1 MKSLSKKALYLLII
15 TVLVGKI
22 SLVKAQVLSTGLFEP
37 EYSKEVLKAKKKGSF
52 VPLGYFGESKGEKF
66 YRIAAYKPKKA
77 NDYTVIVHTFDLEGK
92 QVATTSFPMAEVK
105 QEVEK
110 LNLASVKLHDKTTL
124 GELNEI
130 TDKYQNKKVAII
142 KNPTLAGK
150 PTIEKG
156 RLSPVYMTI
165 GDSKMLERFKFVL
178 SDEQDIDERFWN
190 SVAFPLNNKALVIGK
205 TDYLTN
211 KRQIDMNLLE
221 TVGEIFYD
229 ANRSAMLPAQELVY
243 VGGVKATN
251 ALKTFISGTM
261 ILQSGEWKSKYEIET
276 SDKIGGR
283 NHNAILLPEGNI
295 AIQLTLFD
303 ATEDHSG
310 FIMLLVDETGK
321 KVLQQKI
328 SFETSIGKKMRAQD
342 PFLLPIDNGY
352 LNFATVVTNFQ
363 TKPHFAFSK
372 TVGGKEVVNKVYS
385 IEQLAESAILPA
397 KMKFKAKKIKGYK
410 TNKIEEKDGRFLVTG
425 LVGLSNGFYDYNTI
439 MEVSIDGDVL
449 GMYIYPITNYPD
461 MDIDELPISIEG
473 VKNVNELSLK
483 ANGSHK
489 EPHFIKVK
497 DGEYY
502 VINGMKFNP
511 LDKGVD
517 YDATL
522 IDEGILTRTYEMN
535 YFRIDYDRTFVG
547 VTKIDFTN
555 KTISNTVVPA
565 ALINGDSPG
574 IVLKNKAL
582 FLDSDTKLVIVK

>member
-1 MKSLSKKALYLLII
+1 MKSLSKLALYLLFT
-15 TVLVGKI
+15 TVFVCKI
-22 SLVKAQVLSTGLFEP
+22 SLVNAQVLNTGLFEP
-37 EYSKEVLKAKKKGSF
+37 EYSKEVLKAKKKGNF
-52 VPLGYFGESKGEKF
+52 VPLGYFGESNGDKF

-77 NDYTVIVHTFDLEGK
+77 ESYTVLVHTFDLEGK
-92 QVATTSFPMAEVK
+92 EVATTSFPMAESK

-130 TDKYQNKKVAII
+130 TDKYQNKEVAMI

-156 RLSPVYMTI
+156 RLRPVYKTI
-165 GDSKMLERFKFVL
+165 GDSQILERFEFVL
-178 SDEQDIDERFWN
+178 SDEQGIDERFWN
-190 SVAFPLNNKALVIGK
+190 SVAFPLNNKDLVIGK

-211 KRQIDMNLLE
+211 KRQIDMNLLQ

-261 ILQSGEWKSKYEIET
+261 NLQSGEWKSKYEIET

-303 ATEDHSG
+303 AAKDQSG

-321 KVLQQKI
+321 EIRQQKI
-328 SFETSIGKKMRAQD
+328 SFETSTGKKMRAQE
-342 PFLLPIDNGY
+342 PFLMPIDDGY
-352 LNFATVVTNFQ
+352 LNFATVVTNLQ

-385 IEQLAESAILPA
+385 IEQLAESAILPP
-397 KMKFKAKKIKGYK
+397 KMKFKAKKIQGYK

-425 LVGLSNGFYDYNTI
+425 LIGLSNGFYDYNSVL
-439 MEVSIDGDVL
+439 EVSMDGEVL
-449 GMYIYPITNYPD
+449 GMYLYPITNYPD
-461 MDIDELPISIEG
+461 MDIKELPITIEG
-473 VKNVNELSLK
+473 AKNVNELSLK
-483 ANGSHK
+483 VNGRHK
-489 EPHFIKVK
+489 EPDFVKVK
-497 DGEYY
+497 DGVYY
-502 VINGMKFNP
+502 VINGMTFNP

-522 IDEGILTRTYEMN
+522 LSEGILTRTYEVN
-535 YFRIDYDRTFVG
+535 YYRIDYDRTFVG

-565 ALINGDSPG
+565 AVINGDYPG
-574 IVLKNKAL
+574 IVLNNGAL